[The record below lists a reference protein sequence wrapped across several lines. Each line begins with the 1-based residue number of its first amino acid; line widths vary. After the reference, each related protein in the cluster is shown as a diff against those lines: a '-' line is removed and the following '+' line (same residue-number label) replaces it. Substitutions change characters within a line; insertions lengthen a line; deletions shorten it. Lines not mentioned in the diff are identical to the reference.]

1 VCSLNHS
8 KRSQTPAAIRQRR
21 SRARRMY
28 EASGDAYLF
37 TNCRQ
42 CDAPIKP
49 SFSRGFC
56 PGGACRKRF
65 FHDDVR
71 VTRVVPIT
79 QATARVSES
88 VLEALR
94 A

>member
-1 VCSLNHS
+1 VCPNNYS
-8 KRSQTPAAIRQRR
+8 KMSQTPEAVRQRR

-65 FHDDVR
+65 FRDDVR
-71 VTRVVPIT
+71 VARVVPIT
-79 QATARVSES
+79 RVMARTSES